1 MGRHREFDVAESLD
15 KAMKVFWSKGYEGAS
30 ISDLTEAMGI
40 NSPSLYAAFGS
51 KEGLFTAVL
60 NHYDSSRSGLLTRI
74 LAEPTAA
81 KVALSYLCGVVEFA
95 TDKHHPPGC
104 LLVQAGLS
112 CGDLDIPRALARHR
126 AGVELALRERFEC
139 AKRQCDLP
147 GDVKPADLARYLLT
161 VANGI
166 CVQAASGAHREELRS
181 IVSLALA
188 GFPMGPAKHEKSAGK
203 TQQRKAVRTPELNES

>member
-1 MGRHREFDVAESLD
+1 MGRHREFDVGEALD

-30 ISDLTEAMGI
+30 ISDLTDAMGI

-60 NHYDSSRSGLLTRI
+60 NHYDSSRSGLLTKI
-74 LAEPTAA
+74 LDEPTAA
-81 KVALSYLCGVVEFA
+81 KVALRYLCAVADYA

-112 CGDLDIPRALARHR
+112 CGDTDIPRELARHR

-139 AKRQCDLP
+139 AKRSGDLP
-147 GDVKPADLARYLLT
+147 KDARPADLARYLLA

-166 CVQAASGAHREELRS
+166 CVQAASGAKREDLRQ
-181 IVSLALA
+181 IAEIALA
-188 GFPMGPAKHEKSAGK
+188 GFPAAAPERRKSVKAKA
-203 TQQRKAVRTPELNES
+203 RALA